1 MKMRRLGAI
10 LLCAV
15 MVLTS
20 SNVLQCF
27 KGISD
32 ENVVLAAEL
41 PEPVVKYDFEAV
53 NGTSVSNIGTNTGI
67 GAAQIV
73 GSGTIVA
80 DSERGNVFYNHGVNE
95 FDKTVRENYLKLD
108 SNIFKDAITGNGF
121 TLTMWMKFDATKIDI
136 SQDHNYRWADIFVAY
151 DSDYWEKYPMV
162 KLGVNLIGRVNN
174 TQSDRKYFFDTVD
187 MGNYL
192 ADSKWHQIGFT
203 ISTSNTGIYV
213 DGKEVS
219 SIALTGGRGATVG
232 DLFSSTK
239 NLIDT
244 ITIGGNSLWMED
256 PDMIAMFD
264 DICIYN
270 TALTKEQLNQASGYI
285 EGGVSFNDVAIT
297 SGKAISYT
305 INSALINTNNIK
317 SYEWYVG
324 GKQVSTSSAAYTPT
338 ANDIENTIT
347 LKITLKDGSYT
358 DCSSYYS
365 MFPVLYIDSDTSYG
379 SVGEQYVGVNFNLTG
394 SGYTAEQLYNGNAEI
409 KIRGNSTAGLAKRPF
424 KVKLE
429 SKTDI
434 LGFGK
439 SKHWVL
445 LANGIDVSLLRN
457 KLLQGLA
464 GDLGLDYMESEL
476 ITLVYNGEYQGVYE
490 LSEHV
495 RIGSTRV
502 DIFDWE
508 DLAEDGA
515 KAIAKSLRDSGAIT
529 ETQYDTVKDELEDE
543 LSENFSWVTSKSF
556 KSSYLKNLGK
566 TSTFTMSNYI
576 DYSTVPEVTGGA
588 LLEMDF
594 WYEIQE
600 GKQPNLKTAYAM
612 PIYTNTPDSTETKF
626 DTLVSYLDKYV
637 QAMEYSLHSTDFVF
651 KNSDQHYAVADQGW
665 YDGSKRV
672 GVTYNK
678 VNFTSNEYN
687 GWHYT
692 DFLDIESAI
701 NNMLIC
707 EVSLNWDCMKNS
719 FFMYKDIEGKMI
731 FGPVWDFD
739 WAWGNSMGQ
748 DTNAPETW
756 QTTNE
761 WFANEQY
768 YQTVQWNRLLI
779 RDPYFVVKLYERYH
793 EVRDAYIAP
802 LVNTSVQQMSL
813 ANMKAGLANDAR
825 WGTAFSATAGQNYS
839 DQVSYIQTFLNRRLT
854 WLDKQFASI
863 DTLMKSLGYYVTS
876 NDIKAGTVDTEGT
889 KGYTLVTANVSGS
902 KIKKVSFQ
910 VNGKNFYTADVSN
923 GSATVKIPDSVLVA
937 EGSLNVVQFRGMDAN
952 GSYVVNTNGTIT
964 GNYTNA
970 VSNYTTFAKTVSN
983 DVVVD
988 TTPGV
993 NLDGSELGDNG
1004 TIGGG
1009 VSQETTGS
1017 EDESS
1022 SEKETN
1028 KNDKDDNN
1036 GKNDKNDATVNKPT
1050 EGKDVNLNGSTD
1062 SSGVNSAVNSSGMS
1076 VWMLVGILILIF
1088 GAGAAAVI
1096 VILKKNGIIGNKTS
1110 AETNNIEEANSSEE

>member
-1 MKMRRLGAI
+1 MKMRRLGAV

-15 MVLTS
+15 MVLNG
-20 SNVLQCF
+20 SNILQCF
-27 KGISD
+27 NVVSE

-41 PEPVVKYDFEAV
+41 PEPVVKYDFE
-53 NGTSVSNIGTNTGI
+53 SVSGKSVTNTGSNTAI

-73 GSGTIVA
+73 GSGTIVS
-80 DSERGNVFYNHGVNE
+80 DSDRGKVFYNHAANE
-95 FDKTVRENYLKLD
+95 YDKTVRSNYLRLD
-108 SNIFKDAITGNGF
+108 DNIFKNAITGTGF
-121 TLTMWMKFDATKIDI
+121 TLTMWMKFDATKVDI
-136 SQDHNYRWADIFVAY
+136 VNESAHRWSDIFVAY
-151 DSDYWEKYPMV
+151 DSDARDKYPMV

-174 TQSDRKYFFDTVD
+174 TQSDRRYYFDTTD

-192 ADSKWHQIGFT
+192 ADSQWHQIAFT
-203 ISTSNTGIYV
+203 VSTKNTSIYV

-219 SIALTGGRGATVG
+219 NIALTGQGGATVG

-244 ITIGGNSLWMED
+244 ICIGGNSLWADD
-256 PDMIAMFD
+256 PDMIALFD

-270 TALTKEQLNQASGYI
+270 TELTKDQINQTSGYI

-297 SGKAISYT
+297 SGKAINYT
-305 INSALINTNNIK
+305 INTSVINKSNIK
-317 SYEWYVG
+317 SYTWYVG
-324 GKQVSTSSAAYTPT
+324 DKQVSTSSAAYTPT
-338 ANDIENTIT
+338 ANDIENTVT
-347 LKITLKDGSYT
+347 LKIVMKDGSYT

-379 SVGEQYVGVNFNLTG
+379 SVGDQYVDVNFNLTG
-394 SGYTAEQLYNGNAEI
+394 SGYTAEQLYNGTAEI
-409 KIRGNSTAGLAKRPF
+409 KLRGNSTAGLAKRPF

-434 LGFGK
+434 FGFGK

-445 LANGIDVSLLRN
+445 LANAIDVSFLRN

-464 GDLGLDYMESEL
+464 GDLGLDNMESEF
-476 ITLVYNGEYQGVYE
+476 ISLVYNGEYQGVYE

-495 RIGSTRV
+495 RIGNTRV
-502 DIFDWE
+502 NIFDWE

-515 KAIAKSLRDSGAIT
+515 KAIAKSLRDSGVIT
-529 ETQYDTVKDELEDE
+529 EAEYDTVKDELEDE
-543 LSENFSWVTSKSF
+543 LASDYTWVDSSTHSF
-556 KSSYLKNLGK
+556 TSSYLKKLGK
-566 TSTFTMSNYI
+566 TSSFTMTDYI
-576 DYSTVPEVTGGA
+576 DFSTVPEATGGA

-600 GKQPNLKTAYAM
+600 RKQPNLKTAYAM
-612 PIYTNTPDSTETKF
+612 PIYTNTPDSTEVKF
-626 DTLVSYLDKYV
+626 DSLVSYLDKYV

-651 KNSDQHYAVADQGW
+651 KNGDKHYEVADQGW
-665 YDGSKRV
+665 YDGNKRV
-672 GVTYNK
+672 GVTYNE
-678 VNFTSNEYN
+678 VSFTANEYN

-692 DFLDIESAI
+692 DFLDIDSAI
-701 NNMLIC
+701 NNMLVC
-707 EVSLNWDCMKNS
+707 EVSLNWDSMKNS

-779 RDPYFVVKLYERYH
+779 RDPYFIVKLYERYH
-793 EVRDAYIAP
+793 EVRDKYIAP

-825 WGTAFSATAGQNYS
+825 WGTAFSATAGQNYTE
-839 DQVSYIQTFLNRRLT
+839 QVNYIQTFLNRRLT

-863 DTLMKSLGYYVTS
+863 DTLIDSLGYYVTS
-876 NDIKAGTVDTEGT
+876 NNITAGTIDTTGT
-889 KGYTLVTANVSGS
+889 DGYTSVTANVSNS

-910 VNGKNFYTADVSN
+910 VNGKSFYTAEVSN
-923 GSATVKIPDSVLVA
+923 GSATVKIPDSALVSD
-937 EGSLNVVQFRGMDAN
+937 GSLNVVQFRGMDAN
-952 GSYVVNTNGTIT
+952 GSYVVNTSGTIT

-970 VSNYTTFAKTVSN
+970 ISNYTTFTKTVSK
-983 DVVVD
+983 DVVVEQ
-988 TTPGV
+988 TPGV
-993 NLDGSELGDNG
+993 RVDGSELGTDG

-1009 VSQETTGS
+1009 VSQETSGN

-1022 SEKETN
+1022 SEKETSKDD
-1028 KNDKDDNN
+1028 KNNRTDKDDETV
-1036 GKNDKNDATVNKPT
+1036 DKATT
-1050 EGKDVNLNGSTD
+1050 G
-1062 SSGVNSAVNSSGMS
+1062 NSSSEGDANESNTTSANSSANSGGMS
-1076 VWMLVGILILIF
+1076 VWMFVGILILIF
-1088 GAGAAAVI
+1088 GTGAAAIV
-1096 VILKKNGIIGNKTS
+1096 VILKKNGIIGKKIS
-1110 AETNNIEEANSSEE
+1110 